1 MLLVLAHHSDSK
13 ASVLHLVFER
23 LSPSGVGATIVS
35 SPPSARCAASSSP
48 PCSGSPRLSRLF
60 FAPLP
65 NELKAVGRSQSKP
78 VGRLMH
84 TIKQKT
90 WEPQKEATGETPT
103 QHNTTQEEPE
113 APRRLPGEYLRV
125 KRKGVKHYA
134 RSLST
139 LIFALLPKIIH
150 SCTRLNDCQQG
161 PPSDHL

>member
-65 NELKAVGRSQSKP
+65 NELKAMSV
-78 VGRLMH
+78 
-84 TIKQKT
+84 
-90 WEPQKEATGETPT
+90 EA
-103 QHNTTQEEPE
+103 N
-113 APRRLPGEYLRV
+113 L
-125 KRKGVKHYA
+125 
-134 RSLST
+134 SL
-139 LIFALLPKIIH
+139 LV
-150 SCTRLNDCQQG
+150 D
-161 PPSDHL
+161 

>member
-60 FAPLP
+60 FCAIA
-65 NELKAVGRSQSKP
+65 ERAQGYVGRSQSKP

-90 WEPQKEATGETPT
+90 REPQKEATGETPT
-103 QHNTTQEEPE
+103 QHNTTQHKKN
-113 APRRLPGEYLRV
+113 RRLPGGSQVSIY
-125 KRKGVKHYA
+125 G
-134 RSLST
+134 
-139 LIFALLPKIIH
+139 
-150 SCTRLNDCQQG
+150 
-161 PPSDHL
+161 